1 MRAKLI
7 KWGIIILLVAGAI
20 ATISGMAVK
29 IKNQQ
34 QMLDQSQ
41 QTVSAYAA
49 ENDELENQCKLFQ
62 MDIVTLTNLNDS
74 IMNKMYAQAK
84 QLKIKDKHI
93 ENLQYRLDHT
103 EKVVEVHT
111 RDTIFVSPDFILDT
125 CLVDKWS
132 NICLHLEYPNKVGVN
147 AKFDNEQYVIVHWK
161 KVPIKPRKC
170 KFAEWFTRKRKEIT
184 VDVISESPYVTT
196 KKQRFVEIV
205 K

>member
-7 KWGIIILLVAGAI
+7 KWGIIILLVAGA
-20 ATISGMAVK
+20 ATTIWGMAVK

-34 QMLDQSQ
+34 LMIDNALQN
-41 QTVSAYAA
+41 VSAYAS
-49 ENDELENQCKLFQ
+49 EMDSLENQCKVFK
-62 MDIVTLTNLNDS
+62 MDINTLVNLNDS
-74 IMNKMYAQAK
+74 IMKKMYAQAK
-84 QLKIKDKHI
+84 VLKIKDKHI
-93 ENLQYRLDHT
+93 ENLQYRLDHI

-161 KVPIKPRKC
+161 KVPVKPRKC